1 MKFVK
6 NFLFVICSF
15 LILLAAS
22 SPAAIAFEVKP
33 GAVDFSNLN
42 YNQSTM
48 FGQDVLIAASEPEGP
63 ISGVKAANGTIWLAI
78 NDTTISTGRGI
89 LFYKSTNAGNNWS
102 LHTTA
107 LQPAFIADQVK
118 MLKAG
123 DSTFCFFR
131 IAGTIYR
138 FNVVTNS
145 FNTFSQST
153 AATQFD
159 VVASSTNSLYL
170 YYSTTTTVFRSS
182 SIDGGFTWVG
192 NANVSSNVK
201 PVLGISATGDTVT
214 VMYRASTGGDQSQI
228 LRFRYRETAPG
239 TLATFGTSQVQ
250 LATGVNRYM
259 YRPFRY
265 ANTEWIVYT
274 EGDAPTTEIKCII
287 SSDGGTTYGAPI
299 TISQGTTS
307 NYPWFAGGI
316 SPNGAFIGI
325 DMFFIKDSTGTSND
339 RVLYTGSQVSSPGFG
354 GTRTPISNFGPV
366 AGNYP
371 PTAVELGNSDV
382 GIAWVGQNGV
392 NRNVYW
398 DRYDYLTG
406 IQQNAI
412 VAETYDLKQNYPN
425 PFNPST
431 TISFS
436 LPKSDF
442 VSLKIFDVSG
452 KEVTELV
459 NKNLTQGSYDVKF
472 DASGLTSGVYFY
484 KLITGNFVST
494 KKMMLIK

>member
-6 NFLFVICSF
+6 NFLFVICSSV
-15 LILLAAS
+15 ILLAAS
-22 SPAAIAFEVKP
+22 SPAAKAFEVKP

-48 FGQDVLIAASEPEGP
+48 FGQDVLVAASEPEGP
-63 ISGVKAANGTIWLAI
+63 ISGVKAANGTIWIAI
-78 NDTTISTGRGI
+78 NDTTISAGRGI

-102 LHTTA
+102 LHSTA

-131 IAGTIYR
+131 IGGTIYR

-145 FNTFSQST
+145 LNTFTQST

-250 LATGVNRYM
+250 LATGVNRTM

-274 EGDAPTTEIKCII
+274 EGDVPNSEVKCII
-287 SSDGGTTYGAPI
+287 STDGGTTYGAPV
-299 TISQGTTS
+299 TISQTTTS
-307 NYPWFAGGI
+307 NYPAFAGGI
-316 SPNGAFIGI
+316 SPNGAFLGI
-325 DMFFIKDSTGTSND
+325 DMFLVKDSTGAAND
-339 RVLYTGSQVSSPGFG
+339 KMLYTGAPASSPGFG
-354 GTRTPISNFGPV
+354 GTRIPISNFSPVPTSFTPV
-366 AGNYP
+366 AI
-371 PTAVELGNSDV
+371 ELGNSDV
-382 GIAWVGQNGV
+382 GVAWVGQNGP

-398 DRYDYLTG
+398 DRYDYLTNIEQNSG
-406 IQQNAI
+406 IADNH
-412 VAETYDLKQNYPN
+412 DLKQNYPN

-431 TISFS
+431 TITFS
-436 LPKSDF
+436 IPKSDF
-442 VSLKIFDVSG
+442 VALKIYDATG
-452 KEVTELV
+452 KEVADLL
-459 NKNLTQGSYDVKF
+459 NKNLVQGSYDVKF
-472 DASGLTSGVYFY
+472 DAAKLTSGVYFY
-484 KLITGNFVST
+484 KLITGDFVST
-494 KKMMLIK
+494 KKMMLVK

>member
-6 NFLFVICSF
+6 NILFVICSF
-15 LILLAAS
+15 LTLTAPVKALD
-22 SPAAIAFEVKP
+22 VKP
-33 GAVDFSNLN
+33 GLVDFSNLN

-48 FGQDVLIAASEPEGP
+48 FGQDVLVAASEPEGP
-63 ISGVKAANGTIWLAI
+63 ISGVKAANGTIWIAI
-78 NDTTISTGRGI
+78 NDTTISAGRGI
-89 LFYKSTNAGNNWS
+89 LFYRSTNSGNNWT
-102 LHTTA
+102 LHATA
-107 LQPAFIADQVK
+107 LTPAFIADQVK
-118 MLKAG
+118 MLRAG

-131 IAGTIYR
+131 IGGTIYR

-145 FNTFSQST
+145 FNTFPQST

-192 NANVSSNVK
+192 NANVSANVK

-214 VMYRASTGGDQSQI
+214 VMYRASTGGDASQI

-239 TLATFGTSQVQ
+239 TLSTFGTSQVQ

-274 EGDAPTTEIKCII
+274 EGDAPTTEIKCLI
-287 SSDGGTTYGAPI
+287 SSDGGTTYGAPV
-299 TISQGTTS
+299 TISTGTAA
-307 NYPWFAGGI
+307 NHPWFAGGI
-316 SPNGAFIGI
+316 STGNFTGI
-325 DMFFIKDSTGTSND
+325 DMFFIRDSAGTGND
-339 RVLYTGSQVSSPGFG
+339 KMMYTAASTFLPGFPNQ
-354 GTRTPISNFGPV
+354 RQSISNFAPV
-366 AGNYP
+366 PGNYP
-371 PTAVELGNSDV
+371 PSAVELGNSDV
-382 GIAWVGQNGV
+382 GIAWVGQNGA

-398 DRYDYLTG
+398 DRFDYVTN
-406 IQQNAI
+406 INQNSI
-412 VAETYDLKQNYPN
+412 TAESFELKQNFPN

-442 VSLKIFDVSG
+442 VSLKIYDATG
-452 KEVTELV
+452 KEVADLL
-459 NKNLTQGSYDVKF
+459 NKNLGQGSYDVKF
-472 DASGLTSGVYFY
+472 DGANLTSGVYFY
-484 KLITGNFVST
+484 KLITGDFVST
-494 KKMMLIK
+494 KKMMLVK